1 MMSDVVLTHV
11 YPLHTMTH
19 THTKRIQSPWRLPR
33 LSTRTSPPILSMH
46 HPCMLSFSL
55 KSHGSCCVPVCVH
68 EEPQDKA
75 RALATSF
82 CKAAMTSTSIRS
94 HRSRSQTPCCHS
106 HASRSSRHDM
116 VTCTHACI
124 RPPTAWAGVDAEKRK
139 ENVWAPCCTLWVAM
153 LEEFFF
159 GTVDCSF
166 TDD

>member
-1 MMSDVVLTHV
+1 MVRQILPNNNEKCYGNFSPKIFT
-11 YPLHTMTH
+11 
-19 THTKRIQSPWRLPR
+19 TKRG
-33 LSTRTSPPILSMH
+33 
-46 HPCMLSFSL
+46 L

-94 HRSRSQTPCCHS
+94 HRSRSHTPCCHS

-153 LEEFFF
+153 LGEFFLAPWI
-159 GTVDCSF
+159 VRSPMLNCALRRESESERECMCHCLLLQ
-166 TDD
+166 